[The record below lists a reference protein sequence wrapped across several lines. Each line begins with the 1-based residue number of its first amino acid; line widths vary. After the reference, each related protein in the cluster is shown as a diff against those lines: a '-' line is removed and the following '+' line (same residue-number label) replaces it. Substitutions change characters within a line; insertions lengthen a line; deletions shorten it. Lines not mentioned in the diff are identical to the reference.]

1 MISRSVILAS
11 AVFAV
16 LACSAFASPVRDFGF
31 YFFSPV
37 KIDFSNFNILWL
49 NWKSLKKKFPF
60 PFRSKQRV
68 GEARSTS
75 SDILDALSNYVQRND
90 VSLDLPVADSKLTIS
105 ARNLQN
111 DEVDF
116 KVKFINDGVVE
127 SRKSKL
133 KKVAI
138 PILTFIILKIITLV
152 PLGLGILGIKAFN
165 ALQLSFFSF
174 VISVGLAVFQLCRKV
189 IIWFQFT
196 SKSKYL
202 LIEK

>member
-1 MISRSVILAS
+1 MKKLKN
-11 AVFAV
+11 F
-16 LACSAFASPVRDFGF
+16 L
-31 YFFSPV
+31 FS
-37 KIDFSNFNILWL
+37 LHQQ
-49 NWKSLKKKFPF
+49 
-60 PFRSKQRV
+60 QRI

-105 ARNLQN
+105 ARNLQD

-116 KVKFINDGVVE
+116 KVKFNDGAVE

-138 PILTFIILKIITLV
+138 PILTFILLKIITLV

-189 IIWFQFT
+189 RSNNASIFEWEEQFLIVR
-196 SKSKYL
+196 KY
-202 LIEK
+202 I

>member
-11 AVFAV
+11 AVIAI
-16 LACSAFASPVRDFGF
+16 LACSAFASPVRIQWTIFQTTKLI
-31 YFFSPV
+31 FSKLYP
-37 KIDFSNFNILWL
+37 FNKNTFLE
-49 NWKSLKKKFPF
+49 
-60 PFRSKQRV
+60 QRV

-75 SDILDALSNYVQRND
+75 SDILDALTKYIQRND
-90 VSLDLPVADSKLTIS
+90 VSLDLPVADSKVTIS

-116 KVKFINDGVVE
+116 KVKFNNAPVE

-138 PILTFIILKIITLV
+138 PILTFILLKVITLV

-189 IIWFQFT
+189 SHMQSSFQLDGN
-196 SKSKYL
+196 L
-202 LIEK
+202 LIAHAY

>member
-11 AVFAV
+11 AIFAV
-16 LACSAFASPVRDFGF
+16 LACSAFASP
-31 YFFSPV
+31 
-37 KIDFSNFNILWL
+37 
-49 NWKSLKKKFPF
+49 
-60 PFRSKQRV
+60 RV

-75 SDILDALSNYVQRND
+75 DILDALTNYVQRND
-90 VSLDLPVADSKLTIS
+90 VSLDLPVADSKITIS
-105 ARNLQN
+105 ARNLEN

-116 KVKFINDGVVE
+116 KVKFNNAPVE

-138 PILTFIILKIITLV
+138 PILTFILLKVITLV

-174 VISVGLAVFQLCRKV
+174 VISVGLAVFQLCRKLSDQHPTTIAAPDV
-189 IIWFQFT
+189 YTRNFAQEVNEPAQDIAYNA
-196 SKSKYL
+196 YL
-202 LIEK
+202 

>member
-16 LACSAFASPVRDFGF
+16 LTCSAFASP
-31 YFFSPV
+31 
-37 KIDFSNFNILWL
+37 
-49 NWKSLKKKFPF
+49 
-60 PFRSKQRV
+60 RV
-68 GEARSTS
+68 GEAHSTS

-116 KVKFINDGVVE
+116 KVKFNNGVVE

-138 PILTFIILKIITLV
+138 PILTFILLKIITLV

-174 VISVGLAVFQLCRKV
+174 VISVGLAVFQLCRKFADQHPTTIAAGPWDTRSFAQEV
-189 IIWFQFT
+189 NEPAQNIAYNA
-196 SKSKYL
+196 YL
-202 LIEK
+202 

>member
-1 MISRSVILAS
+1 MITI
-11 AVFAV
+11 
-16 LACSAFASPVRDFGF
+16 CFGI
-31 YFFSPV
+31 FFP
-37 KIDFSNFNILWL
+37 IQ
-49 NWKSLKKKFPF
+49 
-60 PFRSKQRV
+60 QRV
-68 GEARSTS
+68 DEARST
-75 SDILDALSNYVQRND
+75 SDILDALANYVQRND
-90 VSLDLPVADSKLTIS
+90 VSLDLPVADSKITVS

-116 KVKFINDGVVE
+116 KIKFNNAPVE

-138 PILTFIILKIITLV
+138 PILTFILLKVITLV

-189 IIWFQFT
+189 RNFQ
-196 SKSKYL
+196 
-202 LIEK
+202 IH